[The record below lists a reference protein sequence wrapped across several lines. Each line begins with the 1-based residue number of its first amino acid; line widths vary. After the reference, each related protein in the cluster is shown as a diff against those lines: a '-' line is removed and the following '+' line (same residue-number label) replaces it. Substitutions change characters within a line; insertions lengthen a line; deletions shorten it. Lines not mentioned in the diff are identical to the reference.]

1 LYYSKL
7 FFICAIFFNSVIYSE
22 SYIENLEI
30 DATSIVISPKDNQII
45 FSNNVILDTGKLVL
59 KSDSAIYNELDKTM
73 TLEGLPSSIS
83 SLDSSKI
90 FNGNAS
96 KIIFFN
102 NSKVQLIG
110 SAVMNYDNINISSN
124 SIIFNPENGKM
135 SSSK

>member
-1 LYYSKL
+1 MYYSKL

-83 SLDSSKI
+83 SLDSSKT

-102 NSKVQLIG
+102 NGKVQLIG

>member
-1 LYYSKL
+1 MYYSKL

-83 SLDSSKI
+83 SLDSSKT

>member
-1 LYYSKL
+1 MYYSKL
-7 FFICAIFFNSVIYSE
+7 FFICAVFFNSVIYSE

-83 SLDSSKI
+83 SLDSSKT

>member
-1 LYYSKL
+1 MYYSKL
-7 FFICAIFFNSVIYSE
+7 FFICAIFFSSVIYSE
-22 SYIENLEI
+22 SYIGNLEI

-83 SLDSSKI
+83 SLDSSKT

>member
-1 LYYSKL
+1 MYYSKL
-7 FFICAIFFNSVIYSE
+7 FFICAIFFNSVIFSE

-83 SLDSSKI
+83 SLDSSKT

>member
-1 LYYSKL
+1 MYYSKL

-83 SLDSSKI
+83 SLDSSKT

-110 SAVMNYDNINISSN
+110 SAVMSYDNINISSN

>member
-1 LYYSKL
+1 MYYSKL

-30 DATSIVISPKDNQII
+30 DATSIVILPKDNQII

-59 KSDSAIYNELDKTM
+59 KSDTAIYNELDKTM

-83 SLDSSKI
+83 SLDSSKT

-110 SAVMNYDNINISSN
+110 SAVMNYNNINISSN

>member
-1 LYYSKL
+1 MYYSKL

-73 TLEGLPSSIS
+73 TLEGTAL
-83 SLDSSKI
+83 L
-90 FNGNAS
+90 N
-96 KIIFFN
+96 
-102 NSKVQLIG
+102 
-110 SAVMNYDNINISSN
+110 
-124 SIIFNPENGKM
+124 
-135 SSSK
+135 

>member
-1 LYYSKL
+1 MYYSKL

-83 SLDSSKI
+83 SLDGSKT

>member
-1 LYYSKL
+1 MYYSKL
-7 FFICAIFFNSVIYSE
+7 FFICAVFFNSVIYSE

-83 SLDSSKI
+83 SLDSSKT

-110 SAVMNYDNINISSN
+110 SAVMSYDNINISSN

>member
-1 LYYSKL
+1 MYYSKL
-7 FFICAIFFNSVIYSE
+7 FFICAIFLNLAIYSE

-83 SLDSSKI
+83 SLDSSKT
-90 FNGNAS
+90 FKGNAS

>member
-1 LYYSKL
+1 MYYSKL

-83 SLDSSKI
+83 SLDSSKT
-90 FNGNAS
+90 FYGNAS

>member
-1 LYYSKL
+1 MYYSKL

-83 SLDSSKI
+83 SLDSSKT

-110 SAVMNYDNINISSN
+110 SAVMNYNNINISSN

>member
-83 SLDSSKI
+83 SLDSSKT

>member
-1 LYYSKL
+1 MYYSKL

-73 TLEGLPSSIS
+73 TLEGPPSSIS
-83 SLDSSKI
+83 SLDSSKT

-135 SSSK
+135 SYSK

>member
-1 LYYSKL
+1 MYYSKL
-7 FFICAIFFNSVIYSE
+7 FFICAIFFNLAIYSE

-83 SLDSSKI
+83 SLDSSKT

>member
-7 FFICAIFFNSVIYSE
+7 FFICAIFFNSVIFSE

-83 SLDSSKI
+83 SLDSSKT

>member
-1 LYYSKL
+1 MYYSKL
-7 FFICAIFFNSVIYSE
+7 FFICAIFFNSVIYSQ

-83 SLDSSKI
+83 SLDSSKT

>member
-1 LYYSKL
+1 MYYSKL

-83 SLDSSKI
+83 SLDSSKT

-96 KIIFFN
+96 RIIFFN

>member
-1 LYYSKL
+1 MYYSKL

-30 DATSIVISPKDNQII
+30 DATSIVILPKDNQII

-83 SLDSSKI
+83 SLDSSKT

>member
-1 LYYSKL
+1 MYYSKL
-7 FFICAIFFNSVIYSE
+7 FFICAIFFNSVIYSQ

-73 TLEGLPSSIS
+73 TLEGPPSSIS
-83 SLDSSKI
+83 SLDSSKT

>member
-1 LYYSKL
+1 MYYSKL

-83 SLDSSKI
+83 SLDSSKT

-135 SSSK
+135 SSDN